1 MPSMENELL
10 RKVSQLNNLFTEIQ
24 SYKRE
29 HPEQRLGY
37 YEQSIGSIL
46 NAYREGDLSFDE
58 AIAAIN
64 NTRATPSPVV
74 DESTYPLCPV
84 CPKCQQGYIC
94 EHCGDSLPA
103 TPAQGWQSIDS
114 LVTKFLN
121 DDYVRCPKCPDQ
133 GWYADGPTDDPEQVQ
148 CEFCECES
156 RSLFKLKAAIRA
168 ALPAPEEQTK

>member
-1 MPSMENELL
+1 MPSMDNELL

-58 AIAAIN
+58 AVAAIN

-94 EHCGDSLPA
+94 EHCGDALTS

-114 LVTKFLN
+114 QQVYKWLGVWRDKIPSKAVTELQ
-121 DDYVRCPKCPDQ
+121 D
-133 GWYADGPTDDPEQVQ
+133 
-148 CEFCECES
+148 
-156 RSLFKLKAAIRA
+156 LL
-168 ALPAPEEQTK
+168 EEQTK